1 MRNKEYQSTVRIRN
15 TLLLLAAVLA
25 VGVVLTGWKAFSPT
39 PDDPDLGT
47 EESGLPID
55 PSIEP
60 YVSPSSVASTPGGEE
75 DTNSGQ
81 DENGLPKSASMLKF
95 IFVILLVLLVADLIA
110 VAALTWYARRI
121 VDGADSEGEPRLILN
136 NPVKE
141 EQAVQ
146 RTVLASTVRT
156 ELRSKQ
162 VMAVKVGPA
171 QYGKTHNIGA
181 RPAQQDSLGQVE
193 LAQGRGALAVVA
205 DGMGGL
211 SGGEQV
217 SQAIVRAM
225 LGYAACLQA
234 GQMDGVLQ
242 EMVRRVNN
250 DINRMLGPDGLYK
263 SGSTLVAVLVQD
275 DAFHWLSVGDSRIY
289 LYRNGRMVQLNQE
302 HTLLQEWMP
311 DILNG
316 KLRYEDVVKNPDG
329 VKLTSFVGMGQ
340 LKHVDASLRPI
351 RLNRGDR
358 VLLMSDGVFNTLPEP
373 AMEQILAGCPD
384 VQQAADQF
392 EKAILNAKM
401 PGQDNFTAVIL
412 GF

>member
-1 MRNKEYQSTVRIRN
+1 MMN
-15 TLLLLAAVLA
+15 
-25 VGVVLTGWKAFSPT
+25 
-39 PDDPDLGT
+39 
-47 EESGLPID
+47 
-55 PSIEP
+55 
-60 YVSPSSVASTPGGEE
+60 
-75 DTNSGQ
+75 
-81 DENGLPKSASMLKF
+81 
-95 IFVILLVLLVADLIA
+95 IFVILLVLLAVDLA
-110 VAALTWYARRI
+110 AAAALTWYARRI
-121 VDGADSEGEPRLILN
+121 PVETKAENVPTPIPDSPA
-136 NPVKE
+136 KE
-141 EQAVQ
+141 ETAVH
-146 RTVLASTVRT
+146 RTVLTATTRA
-156 ELRSKQ
+156 ELRPPQTAAMK
-162 VMAVKVGPA
+162 AGPA

-193 LAQGRGALAVVA
+193 LVQGRGVLAVVA

-217 SQAIVRAM
+217 SQAIVRSM
-225 LGYAACLQA
+225 LGYAARLRP
-234 GQMDGVLQ
+234 GQTDGVLQ
-242 EMVRRVNN
+242 EMVRRVN
-250 DINRMLGPDGLYK
+250 DDVNRMLGPDGLYR

-275 DAFHWLSVGDSRIY
+275 NAFHWLSVGDSRIY
-289 LYRNGRMVQLNQE
+289 LYRNGRMIQLNQE

-316 KLRYEDVVKNPDG
+316 KLRYEDAVKNPDG

-340 LKHVDASLRPI
+340 LKHVDATLRPI

-373 AMEQILAGCPD
+373 AMERILAGCSD

-401 PGQDNFTAVIL
+401 PGQDNFTAIIL